1 MQAFFATDQFRKH
14 EQINLEVHLSNF
26 KSMAGIWKM
35 QRNSAVLRDDLK
47 GFLQWK
53 KLTRLKI
60 FFRSLFIMHSIY
72 IHQNHFCTRHILLI
86 IFIPS
91 FHLLLFAVPYV
102 ALHIS
107 IYLLSFPSSLTSKI
121 FVFAT
126 FVCACIR
133 YHLRYSNTMHYGI

>member
-1 MQAFFATDQFRKH
+1 MNQRRRWGRPSHSCNARELSQATNLHIPYVFFKLVFC
-14 EQINLEVHLSNF
+14 S
-26 KSMAGIWKM
+26 
-35 QRNSAVLRDDLK
+35 
-47 GFLQWK
+47 LQTGQKKVFYNEK

-60 FFRSLFIMHSIY
+60 LFRSLFIMHSIY

-133 YHLRYSNTMHYGI
+133 YHLRYSNTMQYGI